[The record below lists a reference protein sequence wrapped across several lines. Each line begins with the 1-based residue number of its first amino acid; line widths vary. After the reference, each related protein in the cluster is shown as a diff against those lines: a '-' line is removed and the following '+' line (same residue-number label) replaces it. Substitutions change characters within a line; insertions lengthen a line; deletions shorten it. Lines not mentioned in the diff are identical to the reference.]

1 MSVLYVDVVGGA
13 AGDML
18 LAALLDAG
26 APRGPV
32 VEAVSSVL
40 ERRVDL
46 TTTEVRRVGLR
57 ALALNVPDDVGRARA
72 SRRGPLEL
80 IAAVERAPLD
90 PGVRARATSVLAR
103 LAEAEVRVH
112 GLPFEDLELDEL
124 GEDDTLVDVVGISA
138 ALGSLGVERIAVSSL
153 PMPPPSGAREGAG
166 PRPEHV
172 AHPVPA
178 PVTLE
183 LLRGFAVRP
192 SLAGAQ
198 MAETVT
204 PTAAAIFAALGES
217 APEIPELTVERVGY
231 GAGARDPSGVANVV
245 RVLIGSPSAAHRT
258 SGRRL
263 LVLETNVDDLTPEL
277 VPDAV
282 EALMAAGALDAW
294 VTPIVMKRGRP
305 ALTISALCDPDQQAG
320 VRTAFF
326 ESTSTFGVR
335 VHEVVRAELE
345 RRTVEVELA
354 EGGPRVRVK
363 LGLLDGRA
371 VSAKPEHADVVE
383 AARKLDRPVR
393 WVHSRASTL
402 AHELLAGDQL
412 EGDADR

>member
-46 TTTEVRRVGLR
+46 TTIEVRRGGLR
-57 ALALNVPDDVGRARA
+57 ALGLNVPEEVGDARA

-80 IAAVERAPLD
+80 IAAVERARLE
-90 PGVRARATSVLAR
+90 PGVRTRATSVLAR
-103 LAEAEVRVH
+103 LGDAEARVH
-112 GLPFEDLELDEL
+112 GVALEALELDEL
-124 GEDDTLVDVVGISA
+124 GDDDTLVDVVGVAA
-138 ALGSLGVERIAVSSL
+138 ALESLGVERIAVSSL
-153 PMPPPSGAREGAG
+153 PMPSPSGPDRRVMSSQDHAS
-166 PRPEHV
+166 
-172 AHPVPA
+172 HPVPA

-192 SLAGAQ
+192 SPAGSE
-198 MAETVT
+198 MNETVT

-217 APEIPELTVERVGY
+217 VPEIPELTVERVGY

-245 RVLIGSPSAAHRT
+245 RVLLGAPTASRVRE
-258 SGRRL
+258 GRRL
-263 LVLETNVDDLTPEL
+263 LVLEANIDDLSPEL

-282 EALMAAGALDAW
+282 EALMSAGALDAW
-294 VTPIVMKRGRP
+294 ATPIVMKRGRP
-305 ALTISALCDPDQQAG
+305 ALTISALCDPNEHAG
-320 VRTAFF
+320 VRRAFF

-335 VHEVVRAELE
+335 VHEVVRPELE

-354 EGGPRVRVK
+354 EGGPSVRVK
-363 LGLLDGRA
+363 VGLLDGRA

-383 AARKLDRPVR
+383 AALKLGWPVR
-393 WVHSRASTL
+393 SVHALASAI
-402 AHELLAGDQL
+402 AHGLMEDPPEAG
-412 EGDADR
+412 R

>member
-40 ERRVDL
+40 GRRVDP
-46 TTTEVRRVGLR
+46 TTTEVRRGGLR
-57 ALALNVPDDVGRARA
+57 ALALNVPDEVGRARS

-80 IAAVERAPLD
+80 IAAVERASLEPRVLT
-90 PGVRARATSVLAR
+90 RARSVLAR
-103 LAEAEVRVH
+103 LGDAEARVH
-112 GLPFEDLELDEL
+112 GVALEALELDEL
-124 GEDDTLVDVVGISA
+124 GDDDTLLDVVGFSA
-138 ALGSLGVERIAVSSL
+138 ALESLGVERVAVSSL
-153 PMPPPSGAREGAG
+153 PMPPPGGGGERSTSSPDHSHA
-166 PRPEHV
+166 
-172 AHPVPA
+172 VPA

-192 SLAGAQ
+192 SLAGSE
-198 MAETVT
+198 MSETVT

-217 APEIPELTVERVGY
+217 VPEIPELTVERVGY

-245 RVLIGSPSAAHRT
+245 RVLLGAPAASGAT
-258 SGRRL
+258 GGRRL
-263 LVLETNVDDLTPEL
+263 LVLEANVDDLTPEL

-282 EALMAAGALDAW
+282 EALMSAGALDAW
-294 VTPIVMKRGRP
+294 ATPVVMKRGRP
-305 ALTISALCDPDQQAG
+305 ALTISALCDPDEHAG
-320 VRTAFF
+320 VRRAFF

-335 VHEVVRAELE
+335 VHEVVRPELE

-363 LGLLDGRA
+363 VGLLDGRA
-371 VSAKPEHADVVE
+371 VSAKPEHDDVAE
-383 AARKLDRPVR
+383 AALKLGRPVR
-393 WVHSRASTL
+393 SVHAQASAL
-402 AHELLAGDQL
+402 AHGLLEENADPPEAG
-412 EGDADR
+412 R